1 MVCAKDNA
9 CGELSLKF
17 SGLTLSLGGGVHTHV
32 GKCLDITHRQSNVMN
47 VMYISPTFII
57 YQCMVNCDLI
67 IISCIPG
74 YLEAE

>member
-1 MVCAKDNA
+1 VVCAKDNA

-47 VMYISPTFII
+47 VMYHPPSSFIS
-57 YQCMVNCDLI
+57 VWLI
-67 IISCIPG
+67 VI
-74 YLEAE
+74 